1 MSGYGSPPQDPAGQ
15 QPGYGHAP
23 YGEPAYGQNPYGQ
36 SPYGQPPYGQN
47 PYGGGLAYAHWI
59 KRVGAYLVDVVLAW
73 VLSIPVY
80 VGLAIAT
87 SDLSTDPVT
96 GEAQGQV
103 NGAGVALVAVGVLLV
118 LAFFVWNICLR
129 QGRTGYT
136 IGKSMIGIQLIKE
149 STGQPIGAG
158 MAFVRY
164 LCHFFDSLLC
174 YIGWLWPLWDA
185 KRQTFA
191 DKIVGTVVIER
202 SSDLR

>member
-96 GEAQGQV
+96 GEAQG
-103 NGAGVALVAVGVLLV
+103 
-118 LAFFVWNICLR
+118 
-129 QGRTGYT
+129 
-136 IGKSMIGIQLIKE
+136 
-149 STGQPIGAG
+149 
-158 MAFVRY
+158 
-164 LCHFFDSLLC
+164 
-174 YIGWLWPLWDA
+174 
-185 KRQTFA
+185 
-191 DKIVGTVVIER
+191 
-202 SSDLR
+202 